1 MDAGEM
7 DEDGLETRHHPAG
20 ESALQRAR
28 RAVDGVAFR
37 HYSSSSPAPV
47 RATVVGSMSQ
57 GAIMLPALGW
67 QGWLTALGLMLAVGL
82 LVGALPARR
91 AMRLNIVDA
100 LAGR

>member
-1 MDAGEM
+1 M
-7 DEDGLETRHHPAG
+7 P
-20 ESALQRAR
+20 
-28 RAVDGVAFR
+28 
-37 HYSSSSPAPV
+37 SSPAVMGPI
-47 RATVVGSMSQ
+47 VGSMSQ